1 MSQFSWT
8 VIGQN
13 GKKYQIGLYHG
24 NKTGHVMVHCNM
36 KVILIDFSVLESKQY
51 SFFLD
56 EELCELNL
64 ERQGDSF
71 RYGLNL
77 NKDADTPLNRKRK
90 LLDKRNLIQ
99 SGLFLLGTI
108 AVIGTIIFAIHFF
121 RNHGTELAKN
131 ELLAKEGLETSA
143 RLVHEDEKTVWSYI
157 YIADGKAYT
166 RNLTE
171 ENLRD
176 FFPYPL
182 PLANSDEFKL
192 KYARSNPNVHEILWA
207 QPDEKSI
214 KRFKALAYEVQKKEH
229 PETSPEM
236 LTCQIDAAFEVQGLE
251 GLSNIYKQT
260 EPDNGTSKF
269 NNNSYL
275 RLTRSIPF
283 ENLVKEKCW

>member
-1 MSQFSWT
+1 
-8 VIGQN
+8 
-13 GKKYQIGLYHG
+13 
-24 NKTGHVMVHCNM
+24 M
-36 KVILIDFSVLESKQY
+36 KVILVDFSVLESKQY

-90 LLDKRNLIQ
+90 ILDKQNLIQ

-108 AVIGTIIFAIHFF
+108 AVIGTIIFAIHYF
-121 RNHGTELAKN
+121 RNHGPEIANK
-131 ELLAKEGLETSA
+131 ELLAKEALETNV
-143 RLVHEDEKTVWSYI
+143 RLVHDDGKEVWSYI
-157 YIADGKAYT
+157 YVADGKAYT

-171 ENLRD
+171 RNLSE

-182 PLANSDEFKL
+182 PLENSDEFKL
-192 KYARSNPNVHEILWA
+192 KYARSNPNVHEILWD
-207 QPDEKSI
+207 QPDLKSI
-214 KRFKALAYEVQKKEH
+214 KRFKSLAYEVQKKEN

-236 LTCQIDAAFEVQGLE
+236 LTCQIDAAFETQGLD
-251 GLSNIYKQT
+251 GLSDIYRQA
-260 EPDNGTSKF
+260 EPDNGSSPF
-269 NNNSYL
+269 NKNSYL
-275 RLTRSIPF
+275 RLIRSVPF